1 MSSKRNNVLTAKS
14 VLLGSIL
21 PPVISCLLWFIGSTS
36 GQYLSSPCPEVFSYR
51 LDPNT
56 NQGFGYI
63 ELNNLRIGIT
73 VKLMVD
79 LSYNVEVSKQ
89 NLGSITLVKS
99 NEQTFRDIYNNLPAQ
114 YRVNFPFRNIYPKV
128 LAIRVNGETICSG
141 SPAQG
146 RIVTTV
152 NLEHT
157 LYTEVQQLPPGSQ
170 GNGIQF
176 LPGMGNGFQPPV
188 QQQPVTQRPN
198 VFRPQVQPVTRPP
211 VYQPP
216 VQTVSYTERPQ
227 PQPRPQQQPQPQ
239 PQPQPQ
245 EQPQPQPQPQPQSP
259 SGTNSDIVCGTTAP
273 LGNRLSIN
281 GVRSSRGQFPWAAPI
296 FNTAGVPKPQYIC
309 GSSIISTTHLI
320 TAAHCMF
327 FPDGTERQAGQ
338 LTVVAGMFNID
349 NFFDNDN
356 QDRDVSKIHTHEDYV
371 HEDLLV
377 TDSDIAVLV
386 LSQAITYND
395 VVRPICLWSGS
406 DNLEQVVGSKGYVC
420 GWGITESGDAKYPSY
435 VTATIKDRRECSRQ
449 LGRLFSANSR
459 TFCGDGEGAVP
470 CNGDSGSGL
479 AIKRGRQH
487 FLRGVVSV
495 GQYDQV
501 TLLCDTQKYVVYT
514 DVAPFRYW
522 LLRITRS

>member
-1 MSSKRNNVLTAKS
+1 MSPNRNKRVTAES
-14 VLLGSIL
+14 MLLGSIL
-21 PPVISCLLWFIGSTS
+21 LPVVSCLLWLTGSAS
-36 GQYLSSPCPEVFSYR
+36 GQYLTSPCPEIFSYR
-51 LDPNT
+51 LEPST
-56 NQGFGYI
+56 NQAFGYI
-63 ELNNLRIGIT
+63 ELNNLRIGTT

-99 NEQTFRDIYNNLPAQ
+99 NEETFRDIYNNLPAQ

-128 LAIRVNGETICSG
+128 LAIRVNGETVCSG

-152 NLEHT
+152 NLDHT
-157 LYTEVQQLPPGSQ
+157 LYTEVQQLPFGAQ

-176 LPGMGNGFQPPV
+176 LPGMGNGFQSPA

-198 VFRPQVQPVTRPP
+198 VFRPQGQPVTRPS

-216 VQTVSYTERPQ
+216 VQTVPQYPER
-227 PQPRPQQQPQPQ
+227 PRPQTVPQPQ
-239 PQPQPQ
+239 PQPQA
-245 EQPQPQPQPQPQSP
+245 QPQPESQPQPQPQSP
-259 SGTNSDIVCGTTAP
+259 SATNSEILCGTVAP

-281 GVRSSRGQFPWAAPI
+281 GKRSSRGQFPWAAPI

-327 FPDGTERQAGQ
+327 FPDGTERQPDQ
-338 LTVVAGMFNID
+338 LTVVPGMFNID

-356 QDRDVSKIHTHEDYV
+356 QDREVSKIHTHEEYV

-386 LSQAITYND
+386 LSQAIIYND
-395 VVRPICLWSGS
+395 VVRPVCLWSGS
-406 DNLEQVVGSKGYVC
+406 DNQDQVVGSKGYVS

-479 AIKRGRQH
+479 VIKRGRQN

-501 TLLCDTQKYVVYT
+501 TLLCDTEKYVVYT

-522 LLRITRS
+522 LLRITKS

>member
-1 MSSKRNNVLTAKS
+1 MCTKRNNFMSAKRTF
-14 VLLGSIL
+14 LGGIRPL
-21 PPVISCLLWFIGSTS
+21 VITCLLWFIGSAS
-36 GQYLSSPCPEVFSYR
+36 GQYLTSPCPEVFNYR

-63 ELNNLRIGIT
+63 ELNNLRIGTT

-152 NLEHT
+152 NLDHT
-157 LYTEVQQLPPGSQ
+157 LYTEVQQVPFGGQ

-176 LPGMGNGFQPPV
+176 RPGMSNGFQ
-188 QQQPVTQRPN
+188 QQQPVTPRPN
-198 VFRPQVQPVTRPP
+198 VFRPPVQPVTRPP

-216 VQTVSYTERPQ
+216 VQAYPERPQ
-227 PQPRPQQQPQPQ
+227 PQPQPQQPQPQ
-239 PQPQPQ
+239 PQPQ
-245 EQPQPQPQPQPQSP
+245 QPPQPQPQPQSP
-259 SGTNSDIVCGTTAP
+259 SATNSDIVCGTVAP

-281 GVRSSRGQFPWAAPI
+281 GMRSSRGQFPWAAPI
-296 FNTAGVPKPQYIC
+296 FNIAGVPKPQYIC

-327 FPDGTERQAGQ
+327 FPDGTERQPSQ
-338 LTVVAGMFNID
+338 LTVVPGMFNID
-349 NFFDNDN
+349 NFLDNDN
-356 QDRDVSKIHTHEDYV
+356 QDRDVSKIHTHEEYV

-386 LSQAITYND
+386 LSQAIIYND

-406 DNLEQVVGSKGYVC
+406 DNLDQVVGSKGFVS

-435 VTATIKDRRECSRQ
+435 VTAVIKDRRECSRQ

-501 TLLCDTQKYVVYT
+501 TLLCDTEKYVVYT

-522 LLRITRS
+522 LLRITKS